1 VAEIGH
7 EEFQVPEATREKTV
21 QIPDGDVCS
30 SGQPIIQ
37 ARNIEGCEF

>member
-21 QIPDGDVCS
+21 QIPDGDDVLLGAAHHPS
-30 SGQPIIQ
+30 SKY
-37 ARNIEGCEF
+37 